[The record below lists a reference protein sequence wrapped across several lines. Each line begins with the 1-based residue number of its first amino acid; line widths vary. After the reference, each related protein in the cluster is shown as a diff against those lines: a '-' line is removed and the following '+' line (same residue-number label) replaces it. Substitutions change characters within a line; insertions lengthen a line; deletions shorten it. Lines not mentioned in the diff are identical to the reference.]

1 MLSEKQT
8 KSANYLCIVSV
19 LKTLKEN
26 GAITEKEYARAK
38 RNTGNGGRTLF
49 QPIEPGK
56 KYVLSRFYSIF
67 PFALAITVSLR
78 IMSLTPGKEVTPTF
92 YHKPPNPE
100 I

>member
-38 RNTGNGGRTLF
+38 
-49 QPIEPGK
+49 
-56 KYVLSRFYSIF
+56 KYYQQLTSADIVL
-67 PFALAITVSLR
+67 A
-78 IMSLTPGKEVTPTF
+78 
-92 YHKPPNPE
+92 N
-100 I
+100 